1 MLIFKSLLQFK
12 YYLDI
17 ILTSRGNIMDKV
29 TSFFRQFNQYKN
41 KRLSLEDRF
50 VNKENKKMSKESR
63 YYELINKD
71 NMSLLDLLKAEC
83 LSPLSM
89 PFTLE
94 NNMLST
100 IDRFTDESIS
110 NEEIDGWI
118 NYTLE
123 NNKMDLLS
131 VTYSDRNKINFNL
144 FNKTI
149 TVEKLTSKYP
159 KIAKFFPEILKL
171 DTRKGK
177 CHFASMVLA
186 KGLEDSA
193 KVVTGS
199 VYTTTPSF
207 RFLHSWVEEEID
219 EKTYCYDYTLNTSM
233 LKEDY
238 YRLLHAKVFEK
249 ISWQQIEQ
257 DEKSLIKLVATNPIY
272 SKLYLT
278 SRDEALK
285 VADTLPEIDT
295 SLLQLIP

>member
-1 MLIFKSLLQFK
+1 M
-12 YYLDI
+12 
-17 ILTSRGNIMDKV
+17 NKV

-41 KRLSLEDRF
+41 KHLSLEDRF
-50 VNKENKKMSKESR
+50 VNKENKRMSKESHF
-63 YYELINKD
+63 YELINKE
-71 NMSLLDLLKAEC
+71 NMSFLDFLKAVC
-83 LSPLSM
+83 LSPLSN

-131 VTYSDRNKINFNL
+131 ITYSDRNKINFIL

-149 TVEKLTSKYP
+149 SAEKLSSKYP
-159 KIAKFFPEILKL
+159 KIAKFFPEIQKL

-177 CHFASMVLA
+177 CHFASIVLA

-219 EKTYCYDYTLNTSM
+219 DKTYCYDYTFNISM

-257 DEKSLIKLVATNPIY
+257 DEKSIIKLVATNPIIY

-295 SLLQLIP
+295 SNLQLIP